1 MLFLTRKQIIKK
13 SNKLKKQLD
22 NFSIEDLI
30 FYEKAVE
37 SYMENSP
44 LFNNSIFTAI
54 FSFVLGLISSD
65 LTNFYK
71 LDLTEEIIAIVGG
84 IAIAVLVILIFLF
97 KFQNEKYIFLKKI
110 IQLCIEEKEEQKK

>member
-54 FSFVLGLISSD
+54 FLL
-65 LTNFYK
+65 Y
-71 LDLTEEIIAIVGG
+71 
-84 IAIAVLVILIFLF
+84 
-97 KFQNEKYIFLKKI
+97 
-110 IQLCIEEKEEQKK
+110 